1 MQFVVKG
8 IYTMTVEANS
18 WQGAKQV
25 SERILRH
32 EGIKG
37 IVMEAEEVSTNLGG
51 RQMSDKK

>member
-1 MQFVVKG
+1 MRYVVKG
-8 IYTMTVEANS
+8 LYTMVVEADN
-18 WQGAKQV
+18 GPEAKQV